1 MPSSPSSRRSSD
13 QTKSSAKAESQSGPF
28 DNTLALLSGY
38 WFTTRLLFER
48 VSETREALWG
58 PASEQRTEDET
69 DTIGRNL
76 RSYVQHW
83 ILSLS
88 AVCEC
93 FVQLRLDDEAIVKA
107 IDQNLPFLR
116 AYRESYFAFAI
127 SEEGLFGPNWPGEAK
142 LNAVED
148 LHQKFDTFFVTYFK
162 NKYPSSRG

>member
-1 MPSSPSSRRSSD
+1 
-13 QTKSSAKAESQSGPF
+13 
-28 DNTLALLSGY
+28 
-38 WFTTRLLFER
+38 LLFEH

-58 PASEQRTEDET
+58 RASEQKSDEDK
-69 DTIGRNL
+69 DTIARNL

-107 IDQNLPFLR
+107 IDQNIAFLR
-116 AYRESYFAFAI
+116 AYRDSYFAFAI
-127 SEEGLFGPNWPGEAK
+127 SEEGIFGPPWPGEAK

-148 LHQKFDTFFVTYFK
+148 LHQKFENFFVTYFE
-162 NKYPSSRG
+162 NKYPSARG